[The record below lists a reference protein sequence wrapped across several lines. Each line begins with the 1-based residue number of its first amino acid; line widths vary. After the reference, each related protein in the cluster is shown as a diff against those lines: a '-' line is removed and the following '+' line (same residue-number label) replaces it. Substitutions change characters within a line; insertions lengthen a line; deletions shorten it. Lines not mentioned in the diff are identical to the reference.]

1 MLKKILSF
9 LVVAVVSFAL
19 GMGGGIL
26 AGKTWFGGTSSGVG
40 KTTQDQPPGPVFALG
55 DFTANLAGSDNH
67 VISFNLSLEMSSAK
81 ALEGIQ
87 NEAYKARVKSEVLLA
102 VKDCQYEDLKSSEGV
117 MELSE
122 DLKKKLNSIL
132 PQIKGSVAV
141 NRVLFQGLVVQ

>member
-1 MLKKILSF
+1 M
-9 LVVAVVSFAL
+9 
-19 GMGGGIL
+19 
-26 AGKTWFGGTSSGVG
+26 
-40 KTTQDQPPGPVFALG
+40 QDQPPGPVFALG

-67 VISFNLSLEMSSAK
+67 VVSFNLSIEMSSAK

-102 VKDCQYEDLKSSEGV
+102 VKDCRFEDLKSSEGV

-122 DLKKKLNSIL
+122 DLRKKINSIL
-132 PQIKGSVAV
+132 PQIKGNVAV

>member
-9 LVVAVVSFAL
+9 LIVAVVSFAL
-19 GMGGGIL
+19 GMGGGIF
-26 AGKTWFGGTSSGVG
+26 AGKTWFSGTSGTA
-40 KTTQDQPPGPVFALG
+40 KTMQDQPPGPVFALG

-67 VISFNLSLEMSSAK
+67 VISFNLSLEMSSEK

-122 DLKKKLNSIL
+122 DLRKKLNSIL

>member
-9 LVVAVVSFAL
+9 LIVAVVSFAL

-26 AGKTWFGGTSSGVG
+26 AGKTWFSGASATG
-40 KTTQDQPPGPVFALG
+40 KTNQDQPPGPVFALG

-67 VISFNLSLEMSSAK
+67 VISFNLSLEMSSEK

-122 DLKKKLNSIL
+122 DLRKKLNSIL

>member
-9 LVVAVVSFAL
+9 LIVAVVFFAL
-19 GMGGGIL
+19 GIGGGIL
-26 AGKTWFGGTSSGVG
+26 AGKTWFSGTSGTG
-40 KTTQDQPPGPVFALG
+40 KPMQDQPPGPVFALG

-67 VISFNLSLEMSSAK
+67 VVSFNLSIEMSSAK

-102 VKDCQYEDLKSSEGV
+102 VKDCRFEDLKSSEGV

-122 DLKKKLNSIL
+122 DLRKKINSIL
-132 PQIKGSVAV
+132 PQIKGNVAV

>member
-9 LVVAVVSFAL
+9 LIVAVVSFAL

-26 AGKTWFGGTSSGVG
+26 AGKTWFSGTSGAA
-40 KTTQDQPPGPVFALG
+40 KTMQDQPPGPVFALG

-81 ALEGIQ
+81 ALEGVQ
-87 NEAYKARVKSEVLLA
+87 NEAYKARVKSEILLA

-122 DLKKKLNSIL
+122 DLRKKLNSIL

>member
-9 LVVAVVSFAL
+9 LIVAVVSFAL

-26 AGKTWFGGTSSGVG
+26 AGKTWFSGTSGAG
-40 KTTQDQPPGPVFALG
+40 KTMQDQPPGPVFALG

-67 VISFNLSLEMSSAK
+67 VISFNLSLEMSSEK
-81 ALEGIQ
+81 ALVGIQ

-122 DLKKKLNSIL
+122 DLRKKLNSIL